1 MLNRLMEEDFMA
13 LLMYHSLRF
22 QNLWESGVIISSN
35 PEDDYLKEELKE
47 HAMIMFVLH
56 WEIMG
61 NKRLGYFKRLFTKRM
76 VKKIEK
82 SLIQVGLLVEILKM
96 AQGMTSEIIEQAD
109 SNIETAFRQTAET
122 ILAISPA
129 LEQNVIKQLD
139 GNDIYVQGRRL
150 GFTMQGIRI

>member
-61 NKRLGYFKRLFTKRM
+61 NKRLGYFKRWFTKRM
-76 VKKIEK
+76 VRRIE
-82 SLIQVGLLVEILKM
+82 
-96 AQGMTSEIIEQAD
+96 
-109 SNIETAFRQTAET
+109 R
-122 ILAISPA
+122 
-129 LEQNVIKQLD
+129 
-139 GNDIYVQGRRL
+139 
-150 GFTMQGIRI
+150 